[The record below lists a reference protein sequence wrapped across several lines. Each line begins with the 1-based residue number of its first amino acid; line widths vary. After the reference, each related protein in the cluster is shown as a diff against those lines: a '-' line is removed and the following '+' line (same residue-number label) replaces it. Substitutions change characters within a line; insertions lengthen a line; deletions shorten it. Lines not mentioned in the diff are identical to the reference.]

1 MQNIKNELQRVT
13 DSLQVQANPNLSPSQ
28 IGGELAT
35 ALNGLKVAQIS
46 DEDLSGTLRYCML
59 LTGIREKNLPA
70 GLEIQVLFDFIRDNF
85 GTHTPEEIKLAFKK
99 AIAGTL
105 SVDSNCYENFSCA
118 YFGRIMAAYREWSK
132 NEVKFIP
139 AKIEKE
145 LPAPEADWT
154 DFWEDCLQAARDGR
168 IDQKI
173 IPAVLY
179 EWLLKGKGMEEPSNN
194 QKFMYVDI
202 ARTLYMAELVDS
214 SKQADKSTY
223 QILKNRS
230 YLECSEISKS
240 LTNRAKVLA
249 VKDHA
254 LKSIK

>member
-1 MQNIKNELQRVT
+1 MVNELQKIT
-13 DSLQVQANPNLSPSQ
+13 DSIQVQVNPNLSPSQ
-28 IGGELAT
+28 IGGELAA

-132 NEVKFIP
+132 NEVKFIA

-145 LPAPEADWT
+145 LPAPEADFTEVWN
-154 DFWEDCLQAARDGR
+154 DILQAAREGR
-168 IDQKI
+168 IEQKI
-173 IPAVLY
+173 IGAAICDWLVEVGELKLSGEEQEKIFDKAKSEYRFDLVNKVLDG
-179 EWLLKGKGMEEPSNN
+179 EATSRERQELE
-194 QKFMYVDI
+194 DI
-202 ARTLYMAELVDS
+202 HND
-214 SKQADKSTY
+214 
-223 QILKNRS
+223 QILDDTRVR
-230 YLECSEISKS
+230 II
-240 LTNRAKVLA
+240 NRAKVLA
-249 VKDHA
+249 VKEYA